1 MGRGSKCGNGLQKAS
16 AALNFG
22 VEAIIAILMA
32 LLVLDV
38 WLGVV
43 DRYFFH
49 WQLPWPEI
57 LARYLMIWAAMLAV
71 SSGIARRDH
80 IGLTAAIMRIPAPL
94 RRAVLVVIDLCT
106 LALFL
111 YVFWYGLGFCRK
123 RRHPPGDDLRRQP
136 AALPCRHS
144 RCLCTGLRADGSG
157 DDPGQRHASGPAAL
171 RGGFGMIV
179 AAVFIGLILLG
190 MPIGF
195 AIGAAGVVG
204 LIDMGGAQFLAVGPS
219 RIFNGLNIFPFLAMP
234 FFSSWPARS

>member
-1 MGRGSKCGNGLQKAS
+1 MRERAAKAS

-111 YVFWYGLGFCRK
+111 YVFWYGLGFAES
-123 RRHPPGDDLRRQP
+123 GATRQAMIFGVSLQPFHAAIP
-136 AALPCRHS
+136 AA
-144 RCLCTGLRADGSG
+144 
-157 DDPGQRHASGPAAL
+157 AAL
-171 RGGFGMIV
+171 ACVQTFLVMIRDGGTH
-179 AAVFIGLILLG
+179 LDL
-190 MPIGF
+190 PPF
-195 AIGAAGVVG
+195 AEASV
-204 LIDMGGAQFLAVGPS
+204 
-219 RIFNGLNIFPFLAMP
+219 
-234 FFSSWPARS
+234 